1 MDPLLIKN
9 YSYQL
14 PEERIASEPLAQR
27 DQSKLLVCR
36 KGEIIHSIFQDLAQ
50 FLPTP
55 STLYFNDTKVIPAR
69 LLFLKDSGATI
80 ECFLLNPI
88 RPSTLIATTLASTGS
103 CVWQCAIGNLKR
115 WSDGL
120 ELTTAL
126 EGLEIKARLL
136 DRDKSWVE
144 FSWKPAGKAF
154 ATIMEVLGNTPLP
167 PYIKRKP
174 NPGDRDRYQTVY
186 ASNDGA
192 VAAPTAGLHFTPAV
206 LESLRSRDIKTDF
219 LTLHVGAGTF
229 QPVKVEN
236 AKDHT
241 MHEEQVM
248 VTRKTLED
256 LLEKRTVV
264 AVGTT
269 SMRLLESLYWFGVVL
284 GEDRA
289 AEFNISQTDPYTRT
303 STLSKEESLERV
315 LEKMKQ
321 QNTDQ
326 LTGRTSIFLHPGYT
340 FRVVDALITNFHQPA
355 STLLLLVAAFAG
367 PGWKKIY
374 DEALKNGYRFL
385 SYGDSSLLL
394 KSSV

>member
-1 MDPLLIKN
+1 
-9 YSYQL
+9 
-14 PEERIASEPLAQR
+14 
-27 DQSKLLVCR
+27 
-36 KGEIIHSIFQDLAQ
+36 
-50 FLPTP
+50 
-55 STLYFNDTKVIPAR
+55 
-69 LLFLKDSGATI
+69 
-80 ECFLLNPI
+80 
-88 RPSTLIATTLASTGS
+88 
-103 CVWQCAIGNLKR
+103 
-115 WSDGL
+115 
-120 ELTTAL
+120 
-126 EGLEIKARLL
+126 
-136 DRDKSWVE
+136 
-144 FSWKPAGKAF
+144 
-154 ATIMEVLGNTPLP
+154 
-167 PYIKRKP
+167 
-174 NPGDRDRYQTVY
+174 
-186 ASNDGA
+186 
-192 VAAPTAGLHFTPAV
+192 
-206 LESLRSRDIKTDF
+206 
-219 LTLHVGAGTF
+219 
-229 QPVKVEN
+229 
-236 AKDHT
+236 